1 MPIKLENLSHTYQE
15 GSPFQATALHDI
27 NLTIDDNE
35 LLALIGHTGS
45 GKSTLAQHL
54 NGLLKPSSGRVL
66 LDGQDI
72 NDKSDKSGKN
82 KKLRFAVGLVFQY
95 PEYQL
100 FEETVKKD
108 IAFGPRNMGLTE
120 EEIDARVREA
130 MDKIGLPYDEIA
142 EKSPFELSG
151 GQMRRVALA
160 GVLAMRPR
168 ILVLDEP
175 TAGLDPRARDFLLS
189 DIKRLHKE
197 GTTVVMISHS
207 MDDVAKLATR
217 IVVLEKGTLVM
228 DGKPQDI
235 FSQVER
241 LSAMGLDVPQ
251 ASKLRHLLFGAGIEL
266 PECYLL
272 EDLADS
278 LALYLKGLKSLKG
291 GAPDA
296 S

>member
-1 MPIKLENLSHTYQE
+1 MPIKLEGLSHTYQG
-15 GSPFQATALHDI
+15 GSPFQSTALHDV
-27 NLTIDDNE
+27 NLVIEDRD

-54 NGLLKPSSGRVL
+54 NGLLQPTSGRVL

-72 NDKSDKSGKN
+72 NEKSSDKRA
-82 KKLRFAVGLVFQY
+82 LRFAVGLVFQY
-95 PEYQL
+95 PEHQL

-108 IAFGPRNMGLTE
+108 IGFGPRNMGLGE
-120 EEIDARVREA
+120 AEVDARVREA

-175 TAGLDPRARDFLLS
+175 TAGLDPRARDFLLN
-189 DIKRLHKE
+189 DVRRLHAE
-197 GTTVVMISHS
+197 GTSVVMISHS
-207 MDDVAKLATR
+207 MDDVARLATR
-217 IVVLEKGTLVM
+217 VAVLEKGRLVM
-228 DGKPQDI
+228 EGSPGEI
-235 FSQVER
+235 FARVDR

-251 ASKLRHLLFGAGIEL
+251 ASRLRYLLAESGIEL
-266 PECYLL
+266 PECYQL
-272 EDLADS
+272 EELADS
-278 LALYLKGLKSLKG
+278 LAAYLKG
-291 GAPDA
+291 GAGHA